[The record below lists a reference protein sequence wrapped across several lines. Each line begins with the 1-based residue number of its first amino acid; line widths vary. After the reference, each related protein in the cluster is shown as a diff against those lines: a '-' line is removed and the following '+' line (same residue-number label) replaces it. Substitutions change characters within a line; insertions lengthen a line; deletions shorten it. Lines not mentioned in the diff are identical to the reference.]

1 MQQLRSIRSTSST
14 LIDQY
19 INDCRSIEDNLQ
31 VNIQRITEDIRIM
44 LSTCNRSVGQV
55 LTISTNIGQQIYILN
70 EKVRAVL
77 SLAFQNFHTIFEELN
92 NVHNHFQV
100 N

>member
-1 MQQLRSIRSTSST
+1 M
-14 LIDQY
+14 
-19 INDCRSIEDNLQ
+19 NL
-31 VNIQRITEDIRIM
+31 
-44 LSTCNRSVGQV
+44 
-55 LTISTNIGQQIYILN
+55 GQQIHLLN

-100 N
+100 NFEKFIF